1 LTTQLTPEGL
11 ERRLKWVEWTVIGLF
26 TFLLLALGV
35 MIGDGSPL
43 ASGLAV
49 DLGILVYL
57 VTLLSY
63 PRLRLLPLGFVVGS
77 DVGHLV
83 YVARVL
89 AAKVL
94 IYPPVWVL
102 VSLTGHVSLNVDPVQ
117 ALLLA
122 EVVYLVYRLVSVRPG
137 RGQASEPQ
145 VLGH

>member
-1 LTTQLTPEGL
+1 MTTRLTPEGL
-11 ERRLKWVEWTVIGLF
+11 ERRLKWVEWAVIGLF

-49 DLGILVYL
+49 DLGVLVYL
-57 VTLLSY
+57 VALLSY

-83 YVARVL
+83 YVARAL

>member
-1 LTTQLTPEGL
+1 M
-11 ERRLKWVEWTVIGLF
+11 ERRLKWVEWAVIGLF

-35 MIGDGSPL
+35 MIGDGGPL

-57 VTLLSY
+57 VTLLLY
-63 PRLRLLPLGFVVGS
+63 PRLRLLPLGFVAGS
-77 DVGHLV
+77 DVGHLI
-83 YVARVL
+83 YVARAL
-89 AAKVL
+89 AAKVV
-94 IYPPVWVL
+94 IYPPMWVL

-117 ALLLA
+117 VLLLA
-122 EVVYLVYRLVSVRPG
+122 EVVYLLYRLVSARPG

>member
-1 LTTQLTPEGL
+1 L
-11 ERRLKWVEWTVIGLF
+11 ERRLKWVEWAVIGLF

-49 DLGILVYL
+49 DLGVLVYL
-57 VTLLSY
+57 VALLSY

-89 AAKVL
+89 TAKVL

>member
-1 LTTQLTPEGL
+1 MTTQLTPEGL
-11 ERRLKWVEWTVIGLF
+11 ERRLKWVEWAVIGLF

-35 MIGDGSPL
+35 MIGDGGPL

-57 VTLLSY
+57 VTLLLY

-77 DVGHLV
+77 DVGHLI
-83 YVARVL
+83 YVARAL

-94 IYPPVWVL
+94 VYPPVWVL

-117 ALLLA
+117 VLLLA
-122 EVVYLVYRLVSVRPG
+122 EVVYLVYRIVSVRPG
-137 RGQASEPQ
+137 RGQASES
-145 VLGH
+145 

>member
-11 ERRLKWVEWTVIGLF
+11 ERRLKWVEWALIGLF

-49 DLGILVYL
+49 DLGVLVYL
-57 VTLLSY
+57 AALLSY

-77 DVGHLV
+77 DVGHMI
-83 YVARVL
+83 YVARAL
-89 AAKVL
+89 AAKVFL
-94 IYPPVWVL
+94 YPPVWVL
-102 VSLTGHVSLNVDPVQ
+102 ASSAGHVSLNVDPVQ
-117 ALLLA
+117 VLLLA
-122 EVVYLVYRLVSVRPG
+122 EVLYLIYSAVSARSR

>member
-1 LTTQLTPEGL
+1 LTTRLTPEGL
-11 ERRLKWVEWTVIGLF
+11 ERRLKWVEWAVIGLF

-49 DLGILVYL
+49 DLGVLVYL
-57 VTLLSY
+57 VALLSY

-83 YVARVL
+83 YVARAL

>member
-1 LTTQLTPEGL
+1 M
-11 ERRLKWVEWTVIGLF
+11 ERRLKWVEWAVIGLF

-49 DLGILVYL
+49 DLGVLVYL
-57 VTLLSY
+57 VALLSY

>member
-1 LTTQLTPEGL
+1 L
-11 ERRLKWVEWTVIGLF
+11 ERRLKWVEWAVIGLF

-49 DLGILVYL
+49 DLGVLVYL
-57 VTLLSY
+57 VALLSY